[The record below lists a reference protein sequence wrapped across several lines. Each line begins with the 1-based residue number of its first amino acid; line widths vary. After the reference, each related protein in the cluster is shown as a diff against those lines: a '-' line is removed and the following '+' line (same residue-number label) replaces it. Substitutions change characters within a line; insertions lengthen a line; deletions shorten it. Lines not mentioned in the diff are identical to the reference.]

1 MKIIGLVLALII
13 GISSP
18 LHAQGEPLRVAV
30 DTFAPPFVM
39 ESANNQLYGF
49 DIAMMQSLCRIM
61 ERTCQFVPVPFEDIF
76 ATIETRRADV
86 GVSAI
91 IITAERASRVNF
103 SLPYL
108 LSYARFLGPKKWVGQ
123 TFRLQLLTDQTVGV
137 SEGTI
142 FPEVVKTLGI
152 ANVKTVKFDRLDSM
166 IEALEEG
173 DIDFALMDE
182 PTALYWQS
190 QSSGSLTV
198 VGEPF
203 IYGFGL
209 GIAVNR
215 GETDLLQ
222 VLNKALLQYQNSDEF
237 KLNYQ
242 KYIAHF

>member
-1 MKIIGLVLALII
+1 MKILGLILSLVIGVI
-13 GISSP
+13 SP
-18 LHAQGEPLRVAV
+18 LHSQGEPLKIAV

-39 ESANNQLYGF
+39 ESANQQLYGF
-49 DIAMMQSLCRIM
+49 DIAMMESICHILQ
-61 ERTCQFVPVPFEDIF
+61 RTCQFEPVPFEEIF
-76 ATIETRRADV
+76 NAVETRKADV

-108 LSYARFLGPKKWVGQ
+108 LSYARFLGPQKWAGQ
-123 TFRLQLLTDQTVGV
+123 PFRLQLLSDQTVGV

-152 ANVKTVKFDRLDSM
+152 PNVKMVKFDRLDFM
-166 IEALEEG
+166 IEALQEG
-173 DIDFALMDE
+173 KINFALMDD

-190 QSSGSLTV
+190 QSSGTLTV

-222 VLNKALLQYQNSDEF
+222 AINKALLQYQNSEEF